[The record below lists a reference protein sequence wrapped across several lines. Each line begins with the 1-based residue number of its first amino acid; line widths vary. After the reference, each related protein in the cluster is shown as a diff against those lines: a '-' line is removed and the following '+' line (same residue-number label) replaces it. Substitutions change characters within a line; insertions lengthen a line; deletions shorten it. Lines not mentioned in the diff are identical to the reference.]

1 MNAEPPMT
9 AARGGRS
16 ATESLERLGL
26 TALVYAPF
34 RIFFTANLLSNASW
48 FIFSAALNTYIL
60 QVTGSAGTVG
70 FASFIYSLPGAIF
83 MLHAGILTDRF
94 GSKRLV
100 VISMASGG
108 LIILAV
114 GLLAISGSPLG
125 LILTFAFA
133 MGVMQTLGTPGFIS
147 IVNDLVPPRGISSAV
162 ALTFLGFNVGR
173 ITGGI
178 AAGILLASLGTD
190 LRTSAGIAIM
200 VAGVLQALPSIPI
213 ARIRVKETVTRTSG
227 ISLLRPLIES
237 ASYAIQY
244 PTLGAILLLSI
255 APGAVGLAY
264 MYMLPVVIRDL
275 GAAPDAVGLLYAGG
289 GAGGLLAGLIAG
301 PFMQRA
307 GHGRAIF
314 VGLIA
319 SASGLFITGAAGM
332 LPVAMIAIGLA
343 QAGLVVYASST
354 LALVQALAPARLRG
368 RLTSLF
374 TLLYW
379 GLMPFGAL
387 VEGAIAEKTNS
398 LVALMGVGLTMLAAG
413 ALALLLRR
421 QVATLRIDRD
431 GSNVRGDLEGS
442 GLGSDIPAV
451 AV

>member
-1 MNAEPPMT
+1 MT
-9 AARGGRS
+9 ATPRGRS
-16 ATESLERLGL
+16 AEESLERLGL

-34 RIFFTANLLSNASW
+34 RIFFSANLLSNASW

-60 QVTGSAGTVG
+60 EVTGSAGTVG
-70 FASFIYSLPGAIF
+70 FASFIYSLPSALF

-100 VISMASGG
+100 AISLAAGG
-108 LIILAV
+108 AFIVGV
-114 GLLAISGSPLG
+114 GLLALSSAPLAF
-125 LILTFAFA
+125 ILGFAFA

-178 AAGILLASLGTD
+178 AAGILLAALGTD
-190 LRTSAGIAIM
+190 TRTAAALAIL
-200 VAGVLQALPSIPI
+200 VAGVLQAVPSIPI
-213 ARIRVKETVTRTSG
+213 ARIKVKETVARTSG

-237 ASYAIQY
+237 ASYALRY

-255 APGAVGLAY
+255 APGAAGLAY

-289 GAGGLLAGLIAG
+289 GGGGLLAGLVAG
-301 PFMQRA
+301 PLMHRL

-314 VGLIA
+314 VGLAA
-319 SASGLFITGAAGM
+319 SAIGLFITGASGM
-332 LPVAMIAIGLA
+332 LPVAIVAIGLA
-343 QAGLVVYASST
+343 QAGFVVYASSS
-354 LALVQALAPARLRG
+354 LALVQALSPARLRG

-387 VEGAIAEKTNS
+387 VEGAIAERTSS
-398 LVALMGVGLTMLAAG
+398 LFALMCVGATMLAAG
-413 ALALLLRR
+413 AVALVVRR
-421 QVATLRIDRD
+421 QVVTLRIDRD
-431 GSNVRGDLEGS
+431 GSSVRGDLEGS
-442 GLGSDIPAV
+442 GLGSDAPAS
-451 AV
+451 AA